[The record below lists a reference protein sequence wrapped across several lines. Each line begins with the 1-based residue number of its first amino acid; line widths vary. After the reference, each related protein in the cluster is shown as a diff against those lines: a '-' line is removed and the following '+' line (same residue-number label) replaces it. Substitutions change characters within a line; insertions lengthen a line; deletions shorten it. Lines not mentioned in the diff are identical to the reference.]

1 MLLPALCVLA
11 ALTCLVLAGR
21 YNEAV
26 ITRGWEGVLGPESTE
41 VYERVRDSVEAQALL
56 VQASY
61 RGAAQE
67 QDAGAEG
74 EALHLIEL
82 GARSVEAGLPTLL
95 HLNRGISALSR
106 HAGALGPVPAL
117 RPSAFGTP
125 EMRGLAAVHA
135 FLHRLLVTMRGRLSL
150 RLLASSL
157 GVRAVCRLL
166 ISSSET
172 VLDDPDAGRW
182 GRMEALS
189 SDFGALGR
197 ESLETL
203 RIVLASLSAGVLALP
218 SAQPSRA
225 RS

>member
-1 MLLPALCVLA
+1 MLLPTLCVLA
-11 ALTCLVLAGR
+11 ALTCLVLAGS

-41 VYERVRDSVEAQALL
+41 VYERVRDSVEAQTLL

-61 RGAAQE
+61 RGAAQ
-67 QDAGAEG
+67 QQAAGAEG

-82 GARSVEAGLPTLL
+82 GVRSVEAGLPTLL
-95 HLNRGISALSR
+95 HLNRGILALSR

-117 RPSAFGTP
+117 RLSAFGTP
-125 EMRGLAAVHA
+125 EMRGLAALHA
-135 FLHRLLVTMRGRLSL
+135 FLHRLLVTMRERLSL
-150 RLLASSL
+150 RLLALSC

-172 VLDDPDAGRW
+172 ALDDPDAGRW

-189 SDFGALGR
+189 ADFGALGR

-225 RS
+225 R